1 MTAEPKQPESATL
14 VGPERFGRVL
24 FFVLLTLI
32 ALTFLARDGWSVAI
46 LVLLPGA
53 TLLVTLWAT
62 DADRRLRVIA
72 TGAVIASAPIALA
85 AGIVPDPGHLLYI
98 ASLALI
104 LVFDMAVPAAVA
116 LRIKDSPRVSLQTLL
131 AGLVIYLHIG
141 LIFATVYGGIAS
153 IEGRS
158 FFHAAGPVA
167 HSDYVYYS
175 FATLTTVGYGDL
187 TAAAPLG
194 RMLSAIEALLGQVY
208 LVTVVALIVSRFG
221 TESRAAREDVQGG
234 D

>member
-1 MTAEPKQPESATL
+1 MTAEPKRSESATP

-32 ALTFLARDGWSVAI
+32 ALTLLPRHGWSVAI

-53 TLLVTLWAT
+53 TLLVTLWAI

-85 AGIVPDPGHLLYI
+85 AGTVPNPGPLYI
-98 ASLALI
+98 ATLALI
-104 LVFDMAVPAAVA
+104 LVFDMAVPAAAA

-141 LIFATVYGGIAS
+141 LIFATAYGGIAS
-153 IEGRS
+153 IEGRP

-167 HSDYVYYS
+167 LSDYVYYS

-221 TESRAAREDVQGG
+221 TESRAAR
-234 D
+234 

>member
-1 MTAEPKQPESATL
+1 MTAEPKRPESATP

-32 ALTFLARDGWSVAI
+32 ALALLPRHGWGVAI
-46 LVLLPGA
+46 FVLLPGV

-72 TGAVIASAPIALA
+72 TGSVIASALIALA
-85 AGIVPDPGHLLYI
+85 AGTVPDFAYPLQI

-141 LIFATVYGGIAS
+141 LIFATAYGGIAS
-153 IEGRS
+153 IEGRP

-167 HSDYVYYS
+167 LSDYVYYS

-194 RMLSAIEALLGQVY
+194 RMLSAIEALCGQVY

-221 TESRAAREDVQGG
+221 TESRAAREDVKGG